1 MLYINTH
8 DWSKFKKLKID
19 KIKFIVPSESNDD
32 LLEGQT
38 EIFVHTAIFPNRKVL
53 YMYICLIFSPV
64 FLNPPCRMLK
74 FQHVTRISLLQ
85 TINGTLRRG
94 LNSFD
99 KDCFSDFCTCW
110 TKKITTPVW
119 WLQCCTISVLN

>member
-8 DWSKFKKLKID
+8 DWSKLKKLKID

-53 YMYICLIFSPV
+53 YMYIC
-64 FLNPPCRMLK
+64 
-74 FQHVTRISLLQ
+74 
-85 TINGTLRRG
+85 
-94 LNSFD
+94 
-99 KDCFSDFCTCW
+99 
-110 TKKITTPVW
+110 
-119 WLQCCTISVLN
+119 